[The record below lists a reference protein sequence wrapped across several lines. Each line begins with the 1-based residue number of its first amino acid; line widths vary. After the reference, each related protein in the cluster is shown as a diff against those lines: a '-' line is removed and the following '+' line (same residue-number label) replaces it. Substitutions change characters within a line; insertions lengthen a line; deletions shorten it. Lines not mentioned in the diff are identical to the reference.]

1 MNDDSKQGWR
11 HWLPQWAPTF
21 AVLAVAVPAILY
33 LGGLDARLANV
44 EAGLVRVETRMD
56 AMETRM
62 AALFADIRAELR
74 DIRAE
79 PHGAHIR
86 AALARRLRLALA
98 PPRIGFGFALS
109 SASRLRSTRWHTMRP
124 LRRQC
129 WPFSQ

>member
-1 MNDDSKQGWR
+1 MPAAPALASAAMNDDSKQGWR

-79 PHGAHIR
+79 LRGQRREIADAHERISALEAGAD
-86 AALARRLRLALA
+86 
-98 PPRIGFGFALS
+98 
-109 SASRLRSTRWHTMRP
+109 
-124 LRRQC
+124 
-129 WPFSQ
+129 